1 MAIDVIDIL
10 SDRLEDIS
18 NIEEDGYVVKK
29 DTLDKIND
37 EFQKFIN
44 QKYIII
50 STIKDMNK
58 KLMSQIED
66 MKMPN
71 LSLFLNDKYASI
83 QNKQF
88 NCDICN
94 LPFQNKRSLASHK
107 KIHKNTNANANANSE
122 DNEII
127 LDS

>member
-44 QKYIII
+44 QKDIII

-94 LPFQNKRSLASHK
+94 LPFQNKRKSR
-107 KIHKNTNANANANSE
+107 
-122 DNEII
+122 
-127 LDS
+127 